1 MRYHM
6 SIMKVLLLNDVKT
19 LGKKGEIKE
28 VSEGYARNFLI
39 RQGLAEVVT
48 AKTIEMIGA
57 QQRKKQKIQIAQERE
72 GQKIFSSLNGKT
84 LIVWVKV
91 AGGTTL
97 YSAVSPAQIVDRI
110 EEEFSFEI
118 EPELVI
124 ISEPIKKIGTY
135 MVAIKCNTNLT
146 AKLKITVESID

>member
-57 QQRKKQKIQIAQERE
+57 QQRKKQKIQIAQEKE
-72 GQKIFSSLNGKT
+72 GQKIFGSLNGKT

-110 EEEFSFEI
+110 EEEFSLEI

>member
-110 EEEFSFEI
+110 EEEFSLEI